1 MYKDKTNRP
10 TLVDLFAG
18 AGGLSCG
25 LQMAGFEPILAN
37 EHIPQYAET
46 YKLNHPDTT
55 VIVDDIRE
63 VSNQTFLET
72 SGLILH
78 GYHQR

>member
-1 MYKDKTNRP
+1 MYKDKSNKR

-46 YKLNHPDTT
+46 YKLNHPDTP

-78 GYHQR
+78 ECHQL